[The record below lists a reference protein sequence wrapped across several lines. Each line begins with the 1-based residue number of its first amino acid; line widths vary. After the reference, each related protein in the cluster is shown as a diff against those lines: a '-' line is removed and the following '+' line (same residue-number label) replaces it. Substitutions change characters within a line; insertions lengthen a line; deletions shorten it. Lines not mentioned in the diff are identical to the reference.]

1 MAIQIV
7 SDLHLE
13 IHGDYDTY
21 TIEPH
26 APVLALLGDIGLV
39 ATHRQALA
47 GFLARHLRCFR
58 VVLFVPG
65 NHEAY
70 HSTWPRTRLLLQSFE
85 DEVCARRQGMEM
97 ADGEVRRTTAHTDLG
112 ELVILDRQAYR
123 LPGPVAAPPVI
134 VVGCSLFS
142 YASPTNAVAIYH
154 GMNDFRL
161 TGGGWDVDAH
171 NDAHARDRQWLNE
184 VVTSLTANG
193 APDLRIV
200 VLTHWSPTADPR
212 ARDPRHG
219 DAAHDPLAA
228 AFATDL
234 SGDACFQSSKVR
246 VWAFGHTHYNCDV
259 LVKRQTADGRDLV
272 PLRLYTNQR
281 GYAGGG
287 APGYSPNKVLIVE

>member
-13 IHGDYDTY
+13 IHDDYDTY
-21 TIEPH
+21 DIEPR

-39 ATHRQALA
+39 ATHRLALA
-47 GFLARHLRCFR
+47 GFLARHLRRFK

-70 HSTWPRTRLLLQSFE
+70 HSTWPRTRQLLQSFE
-85 DEVCARRQGMEM
+85 DEVCARRDEAEENG
-97 ADGEVRRTTAHTDLG
+97 ATGLG

-123 LPGPVAAPPVI
+123 LPGPVTAPPVI

-142 YASPTNAVAIYH
+142 YAPPQHAAAIYQ

-171 NDAHARDRQWLNE
+171 NDAHARDRQWLNQ
-184 VVTSLTANG
+184 VVTSMTLNG

-200 VLTHWSPTADPR
+200 VLTHWSPTTDPR
-212 ARDPRHG
+212 ARDARHG
-219 DAAHDPLAA
+219 DAAQDPLSG
-228 AFATDL
+228 AFATDM

-246 VWAFGHTHYNCDV
+246 AWAFGHTHYNCDF
-259 LVKRQTADGRDLV
+259 LVKRQTEDGRDLV
-272 PLRLYTNQR
+272 PIRLYTNQR
-281 GYAGGG
+281 GYSGAG
-287 APGYSPNKVLIVE
+287 APRYNPNKVLTLE

>member
-13 IHGDYDTY
+13 IHDDYATY
-21 TIEPH
+21 NIEPR

-39 ATHRQALA
+39 ASHRLALA
-47 GFLARHLRCFR
+47 GFLARHLRRFK

-70 HSTWPRTRLLLQSFE
+70 HSTWPRTRQLLQSFE
-85 DEVCARRQGMEM
+85 DEVCARRDESGD
-97 ADGEVRRTTAHTDLG
+97 DGAMGLG

-123 LPGPVAAPPVI
+123 LPGPLGAPPVI

-142 YASPTNAVAIYH
+142 QVQPQHAAAIYH

-161 TGGGWDVDAH
+161 TGGGWDTDAH
-171 NDAHARDRQWLNE
+171 SMAHARDRQWLNE
-184 VVTSLTANG
+184 VVSSMTLNG

-200 VLTHWSPTADPR
+200 ILTHWSPTTDPR

-219 DAAHDPLAA
+219 NAAQDPLAG
-228 AFATDL
+228 AFATDM
-234 SGDACFQSSKVR
+234 SADPCFQSSKVR
-246 VWAFGHTHYNCDV
+246 AWAFGHTHYNCDFT
-259 LVKRQTADGRDLV
+259 LKRQTADGQELV
-272 PLRLYTNQR
+272 PIRLYTNQR
-281 GYAGGG
+281 GYSDGG
-287 APGYSPNKVLIVE
+287 APRYNPNKVLVVE